1 MPATQLTLGRTLAA
15 TFNHGDDFFTELHAV
30 CEAHEIR
37 QGYIPM
43 FIAGFRHARV
53 VGACDRVDDP
63 EAPVWTGV
71 ALESLEVLGGGTL
84 AWDPEQE
91 RVAPHLHITAGEKH
105 RSATGHT
112 SHLLE
117 AQVQFVTEMIIQE
130 VAAPEMLRIRD
141 ADLYNVPLL
150 KFGHQGA

>member
-1 MPATQLTLGRTLAA
+1 MPAATLTLGRTLVV
-15 TFNHGDDFFTELHAV
+15 TFDHGDDFFTQLHKV

-43 FIAGFRHARV
+43 FIAGFRRARV

-71 ALESLEVLGGGTL
+71 YLESLEVLGGGTL
-84 AWDPEQE
+84 AWDPDQE
-91 RVAPHLHITAGEKH
+91 RIAPHLHITAGEKH
-105 RSATGHT
+105 RSAAGHT

-117 AQVQFVTEMIIQE
+117 AEVQFVTEMIIQE
-130 VAAPEMLRIRD
+130 VAEPDLLRVRNP
-141 ADLYNVPLL
+141 DLYDVPLL
-150 KFGHQGA
+150 RFDANR